1 MSDDVYFSEWEE
13 GGFKT
18 VELSDD
24 KQPYD
29 ELGITKYEE
38 EPHIIYIE
46 ATTENSTSTVSVHKG
61 TFVRG
66 FYKAIKEFG
75 HLEYLKEIMEG
86 EEQ

>member
-1 MSDDVYFSEWEE
+1 MSDDVYFSEWKE

-38 EPHIIYIE
+38 EPHSICIE

-61 TFVRG
+61 TFIRG

-86 EEQ
+86 EE